1 MFKGRTPAVGSWW
14 KMACVHG
21 PYLLPLRVCS
31 GTSRWIVE
39 NGENPTW
46 YQVRVYIYLVWL
58 TACRLGRR
66 SVDLLLAAH
75 RTKTLQKPVV
85 GRIGVV
91 GRDFGSHVH
100 HENAF

>member
-46 YQVRVYIYLVWL
+46 YQVCVYIYGLLPVDWVGDRL
-58 TACRLGRR
+58 T
-66 SVDLLLAAH
+66 
-75 RTKTLQKPVV
+75 
-85 GRIGVV
+85 
-91 GRDFGSHVH
+91 FY
-100 HENAF
+100 